1 MAGGESQD
9 ERDQRVA
16 RLWTRLGAKERDH
29 LDYNGLKKGLRKI
42 DHPLKNADTM
52 LRNIFRSVDTNGD
65 GFIEYS
71 GKITRH
77 IIVINPRYLNSWS
90 RLVI

>member
-42 DHPLKNADTM
+42 DH
-52 LRNIFRSVDTNGD
+52 R
-65 GFIEYS
+65 E
-71 GKITRH
+71 
-77 IIVINPRYLNSWS
+77 
-90 RLVI
+90 

>member
-1 MAGGESQD
+1 
-9 ERDQRVA
+9 VF
-16 RLWTRLGAKERDH
+16 LGAPDRTAVHDT
-29 LDYNGLKKGLRKI
+29 KI
-42 DHPLKNADTM
+42 AFFYLSALKNADTM
-52 LRNIFRSVDTNGD
+52 LRKIFRSVDTNGD

-77 IIVINPRYLNSWS
+77 FIVINPRYSDGWS